1 MCDDTIMV
9 AMDTI
14 NMPIGS
20 NKALHRDQQ
29 GQSIIEFAL
38 ILPLMVLFVVGI
50 FELGRAFFAYIAISN
65 AAREGVRIYTFTP
78 DTTSF
83 SEINQTVET
92 EIGTATLVDPDKID
106 TIEIFCGDTNTPVLN
121 DINLDD
127 CPTEEPITVTV
138 TYSHELIL
146 GVFFSQPLML
156 VRSAEMMKP

>member
-1 MCDDTIMV
+1 MSDDIIMV
-9 AMDTI
+9 LMDTI
-14 NMPIGS
+14 NMPVRS
-20 NKALHRDQQ
+20 NKTLHQDQQ
-29 GQSIIEFAL
+29 GQSMLEFAL

-65 AAREGVRIYTFTP
+65 AAREGVRIYTFAP

-83 SEINQTVET
+83 SEINQTVIS
-92 EIGTATLVDPDKID
+92 EIGTATIVDPTKINS
-106 TIEIFCGDTNTPVLN
+106 IEIFCGYSNTSVLN
-121 DINLDD
+121 DANLDA

-146 GVFFSQPLML
+146 GVFFSEPLML